1 MYCTVLPQYT
11 FILEAIRFTTF
22 VNFFDGFPN
31 VTYCNAQ
38 KPQYIELFQMLL
50 TDEFI
55 CKKKKGPGSHM
66 SIFLKH
72 PLADVFVGKM
82 SAALQEGFNFNF

>member
-1 MYCTVLPQYT
+1 M
-11 FILEAIRFTTF
+11 
-22 VNFFDGFPN
+22 
-31 VTYCNAQ
+31 YCNAQ

-55 CKKKKGPGSHM
+55 CKKKGPGSHM

-72 PLADVFVGKM
+72 PLADVFVGKILLLYRKVLILIFRM
-82 SAALQEGFNFNF
+82 V